1 MRKAKR
7 TKIDLNFGVP
17 FRIRLVL
24 FFFIFLLSVLTLRL
38 FQIQVL
44 GYEKYKSLAEGQYWI
59 LEELPARRGNIL
71 SSDNRVLA
79 GTVVNYLLF
88 AEPKRLD
95 PSAKSEFVEKLAPVI
110 SDWKFETQESS
121 PSDETYKSRGD
132 LLLETKEKF
141 QDFISRDLY
150 WIGLEHDL
158 PLDMKEKILSMKIYG
173 LGFDEEPRR
182 FYPETH
188 LGAHILGFVGSD
200 KEGNRQGYFGIE
212 GGLDAELRGR
222 AGKIME
228 ERDAV
233 GDSILAGGYKRIDPI
248 QGRDVVLTL
257 NSSVQYLVEKKLKE
271 GVEKYDAKSGTAI
284 LMDPFTGEIVALA
297 NFPTYEP
304 EKFYEESGYVD
315 PDHHRKTIER
325 LNKAISEVYEP
336 GSVIKPLTVATAI
349 DKGIVTPE
357 TTYLDNGP
365 VQYSDYMINNWDG
378 KHYGPMTI
386 VELLQKSNN
395 IGAAWVGHKAGY
407 NNIYQYF
414 TNFGLG
420 EKTGIPLEGEESGLV
435 RPLEEWRDIDL
446 ANISF
451 GQGISATPLQVV
463 SAFNTLANGG
473 YSIKPKIISKLIDNG
488 KEIEMPTKNIKQVIS
503 KQTSDTM
510 IDLLEKA
517 VSGGE
522 AKYFVL
528 KDYRIAGKTGTAQI
542 PEEGKYA
549 ANKTNATFVGFLS
562 GSRKLS
568 MIVRLEEPKT
578 SIYAAETAVPL
589 WMNIITE
596 LVEFYGI
603 APDRVPDPVVQN
615 Q

>member
-1 MRKAKR
+1 
-7 TKIDLNFGVP
+7 
-17 FRIRLVL
+17 
-24 FFFIFLLSVLTLRL
+24 
-38 FQIQVL
+38 
-44 GYEKYKSLAEGQYWI
+44 
-59 LEELPARRGNIL
+59 
-71 SSDNRVLA
+71 
-79 GTVVNYLLF
+79 
-88 AEPKRLD
+88 
-95 PSAKSEFVEKLAPVI
+95 
-110 SDWKFETQESS
+110 
-121 PSDETYKSRGD
+121 
-132 LLLETKEKF
+132 
-141 QDFISRDLY
+141 
-150 WIGLEHDL
+150 
-158 PLDMKEKILSMKIYG
+158 MKEKILSMKIYG